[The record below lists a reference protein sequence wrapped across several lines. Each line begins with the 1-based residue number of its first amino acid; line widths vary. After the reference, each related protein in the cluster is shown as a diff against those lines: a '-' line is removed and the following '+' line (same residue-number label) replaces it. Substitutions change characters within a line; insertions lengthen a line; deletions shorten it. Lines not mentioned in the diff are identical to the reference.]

1 MTKTGPDSVPAS
13 REITY
18 MINVANNGSSAAPD
32 VSVIDPIGVD
42 GTRFV
47 SVSSTQGTCNP
58 PSLGDRG
65 AVVCRLGAVEP
76 GASARITL
84 VVTANLGNSLPVT
97 VTNTAIA
104 SAVIGGVFNQTFATA
119 KTTVTPAPTILSA
132 SISGKRLFVN
142 GVNFQQGAVVE
153 INGNAQRT
161 ANDDQMPTFVLIAK
175 KGGKQIAPGDTAM
188 L

>member
-1 MTKTGPDSVPAS
+1 SAQTRTERISDHEMPVAYFKLSPSATDLSMTKTGPDSVPAS

-65 AVVCRLGAVEP
+65 AVVCRLVALEP
-76 GASARITL
+76 RAWARITL
-84 VVTANLGNSLPVT
+84 VVTATLRNSLPGT
-97 VTNTAIA
+97 VTNTGDATPDID
-104 SAVIGGVFNQTFATA
+104 GV
-119 KTTVTPAPTILSA
+119 V
-132 SISGKRLFVN
+132 R
-142 GVNFQQGAVVE
+142 
-153 INGNAQRT
+153 
-161 ANDDQMPTFVLIAK
+161 
-175 KGGKQIAPGDTAM
+175 
-188 L
+188 